1 MGFLLLSSLHT
12 LQYKYMLPSLPAAKK
27 LESNDFHIFAVAFEA
42 MHLLEDLPAALR
54 SAKNDKSSPVDK

>member
-1 MGFLLLSSLHT
+1 
-12 LQYKYMLPSLPAAKK
+12 MLPSLPAAKN

-54 SAKNDKSSPVDK
+54 SAKNDKSSPVDKWGNGFLMAAHYAVPS